1 MCTLVYTT
9 TECKNILKK
18 PDLAFKLLSATKSSP
33 GVCIHNQDE
42 WLDLIQAVE
51 EVEVKNRD
59 ATANMI
65 VSENVRHLWLLY
77 IEVLTLS

>member
-1 MCTLVYTT
+1 M
-9 TECKNILKK
+9 
-18 PDLAFKLLSATKSSP
+18 KSSP
-33 GVCIHNQDE
+33 GVRIHNQDE
-42 WLDLIQAVE
+42 SLDLIQAVE
-51 EVEVKNRD
+51 EVEAKNGD